1 MSIEVCIGNYG
12 YYNEGE
18 LHDAWIELPKAD
30 EEIRDF
36 LKENRLYDAMH
47 EEIYISDYDGVPFGL
62 SGLFGEGTSLD
73 DLNLLAKVMEEMP
86 DEAETVQQAIDCG
99 IDSPDSVLGLMNWI
113 VQADEIPFYG
123 YSVDPGLF
131 TDLDE
136 CYGYL
141 LIEVIGG
148 IDQLD
153 SGTIARYVD
162 EERFGRDLA
171 MTDVALGDGGFIYTS
186 DCEDFDLEELSM
198 QECEDALVTP
208 LEEQDEINA
217 MTPDEVY
224 AALKEEVGYYR
235 PYRNEPDAGDLREE
249 RVLLAL
255 ARDAEYDAD
264 AVTTLL
270 DSRSMCGVQE
280 VANALVRADEIPYTE
295 LDTTRYSS
303 KEAALGAYV
312 IDECGAE
319 SLKDTLTGYFD
330 YKTYGSD
337 AAQDVYLGEKGYVD
351 ALESMPREDMY
362 TREEI
367 EEMVGVG
374 HGGDGGPSGARAHEA
389 VREEDGLDLD
399 SEALEARE
407 VSAGILT
414 YGYASPAHEAA
425 R

>member
-18 LHDAWIELPKAD
+18 LHDAWIELPKTD

-62 SGLFGEGTSLD
+62 SGLFGEMTSLD

-86 DEAETVQQAIDCG
+86 DAAETVQQAIDCG

-113 VQADEIPFYG
+113 VQADEIHFYG
-123 YSVDPGLF
+123 YSVDSGLF

-136 CYGYL
+136 CYGYS
-141 LIEVIGG
+141 LIEDIGG

-153 SGTIARYVD
+153 SGTITRYVD
-162 EERFGRDLA
+162 EEGFGRDLA
-171 MTDVALGDGGFIYTS
+171 ITDVALGDSGFIYTS

-198 QECEDALVTP
+198 QECEDTLVTP

-224 AALKEEVGYYR
+224 AALKEEIGYYR
-235 PYRNEPDAGDLREE
+235 PYRNEPDADDQREE

-255 ARDAEYDAD
+255 VRDTEYDAD

-270 DSRSMCGVQE
+270 DSRSMCGAQE
-280 VANALVRADEIPYTE
+280 VANALVRADKIPYTE
-295 LDTTRYSS
+295 LDTTGCSS
-303 KEAALGAYV
+303 MEAAYV
-312 IDECGAE
+312 IR
-319 SLKDTLTGYFD
+319 
-330 YKTYGSD
+330 KT
-337 AAQDVYLGEKGYVD
+337 
-351 ALESMPREDMY
+351 R
-362 TREEI
+362 
-367 EEMVGVG
+367 
-374 HGGDGGPSGARAHEA
+374 
-389 VREEDGLDLD
+389 
-399 SEALEARE
+399 
-407 VSAGILT
+407 
-414 YGYASPAHEAA
+414 
-425 R
+425 